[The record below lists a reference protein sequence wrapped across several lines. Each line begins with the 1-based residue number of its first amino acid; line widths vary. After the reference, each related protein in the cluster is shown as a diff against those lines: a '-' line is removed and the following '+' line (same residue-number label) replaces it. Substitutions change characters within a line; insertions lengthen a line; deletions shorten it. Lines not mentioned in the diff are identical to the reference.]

1 MEKKKRKRKRIMCM
15 SLACMLVFSNVSTAY
30 ANPLLLLLGG
40 EVARNVAM
48 VGVVS
53 LLGLT
58 GVGVSGY
65 IYDNQEN
72 YAEFGQ
78 KLVNDFENFCSES
91 AEWASVTSSNIANWL
106 SLVAEGTLNKADATY
121 FALKDWVA
129 DLIGRTGSPGTGADS
144 TYIELSASDVAA
156 AFDKIDINGFMSN
169 TTRLAKYQVSNYVA
183 MGDSTY
189 IDDGRNSVLV
199 QVDFDN
205 ASVGLVINTSGVLG
219 AYSFGATS
227 DYISTSGVK
236 CINGFPLLCTDEI
249 EHCPV
254 FGGQY
259 ISSSVPADYVI
270 KVDGTQREALQDFIN
285 DTTGMSFVGE
295 IVLATGVINGF
306 SEWDFSMVSENSI
319 ADEIVVDP
327 NVEQVIERDG
337 TLDNV
342 DVVSVDCVQDTV
354 IPVDWDNVQDISKPY
369 PFPDVV
375 PVDNIDGVII
385 GTDVPI
391 EDIPTLDPTNPTNPT
406 IPQTGYTVS
415 GLETVFPFC
424 IPYDLVKIFTLF
436 KAEPLAPKFN
446 YTFTYYVSGNKKTKN
461 IDIDL
466 SKFNSV
472 AELLRTVELIAFM
485 VALTLKTRDLIRG

>member
-1 MEKKKRKRKRIMCM
+1 MDKTKKKRKRIMCM

-65 IYDNQEN
+65 IYENQDN
-72 YAEFGQ
+72 YAEFGE

-91 AEWASVTSSNIANWL
+91 VEWASVTSSNIANWL

-121 FALKDWVA
+121 LALKDWAA
-129 DLIGRTGSPGTGADS
+129 DLIGRSGSAGTGSDS
-144 TYIELSASDVAA
+144 TYIELSASDVASA
-156 AFDKIDINGFMSN
+156 LNKIDINEFMSN
-169 TTRLAKYQVSNYVA
+169 TTQLAKYQVSDYVA
-183 MGDSTY
+183 MGHSTY
-189 IDDGRNSVLV
+189 IDSGKNSVLV
-199 QVDFDN
+199 QVDFDDTG
-205 ASVGLVINTSGVLG
+205 SGVVINTSGILG

-236 CINGFPLLCTDEI
+236 CINGFPCLCTDEI

-254 FGGQY
+254 FGGEY

-270 KVDGTQREALQDFIN
+270 KVNGTRREALQDLY
-285 DTTGMSFVGE
+285 DTGGMGFVGE

-319 ADEIVVDP
+319 VDEIVVDP
-327 NVEQVIERDG
+327 DIEQVIERDG

-342 DVVSVDCVQDTV
+342 DVVSVDGVQDSV

-375 PVDNIDGVII
+375 PVDNVEGVVI
-385 GTDVPI
+385 GSDVPI

-424 IPYDLVKIFTLF
+424 IPFDLVKIFTLF
-436 KAEPLAPKFN
+436 KAEPTAPKFN
-446 YTFTYYVSGNKKTKN
+446 YTFTYYISGNKKTKN

-466 SKFNSV
+466 SKFNTV

-485 VALTLKTRDLIRG
+485 VALTIKTRDLIRG